1 MICPP
6 TKYSGLLTQLGTT
19 FGTFDDIGC
28 FLETIGIS
36 NQATNTAKYAARHIY
51 IEGGYYG

>member
-1 MICPP
+1 MIRPP
-6 TKYSGLLTQLGTT
+6 TKYRGLLTQSGTI

-28 FLETIGIS
+28 FLEIIGIS
-36 NQATNTAKYAARHIY
+36 NHMPNTAKYAARHIY